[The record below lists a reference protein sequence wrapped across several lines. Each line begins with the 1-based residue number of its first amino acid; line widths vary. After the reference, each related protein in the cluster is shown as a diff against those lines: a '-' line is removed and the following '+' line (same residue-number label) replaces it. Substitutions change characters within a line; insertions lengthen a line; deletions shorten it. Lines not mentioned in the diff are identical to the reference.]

1 MRKKTEQKRQTILDA
16 AREIFLDSGFEA
28 SSMDDIAARAA
39 VSKATVYSY
48 FSSKDALFMD
58 VLIEAGTIHGEAAFG
73 ELFAS
78 EEVDEGLRRF
88 GERQLTF
95 ISTPGALAL
104 ARLAITEGGRSSLG
118 RDFYARGPGV
128 MVDRLAQYLEKAIS
142 KGQLRE
148 GNPKQMAE
156 HLNALYEAGIVLPR
170 LFGLDIV
177 LDDEQQRA
185 HVARAV
191 DIFLGYYAPGSM
203 RDRQPS

>member
-1 MRKKTEQKRQTILDA
+1 MRKKTEQKRQTILNA
-16 AREIFLDSGFEA
+16 ARGIFLETGFQT

-48 FSSKDALFMD
+48 FPSKDALFME
-58 VLIEAGTIHGEAAFG
+58 VLIEAGKAHGEAAFD

-78 EEVDEGLRRF
+78 EELAEGLRRF
-88 GERQLTF
+88 GERQMTF

-104 ARLAITEGGRSSLG
+104 ARLAITEGERSSLG
-118 RDFYARGPGV
+118 RDFYARGPGA
-128 MVDRLAQYLEKAIS
+128 MVERLAQYLEHAIV
-142 KGQLRE
+142 KGQLGK
-148 GNPKQMAE
+148 GNPRQMAE

-177 LDDEQQRA
+177 LDVEQQRA

-191 DIFLGYYAPGSM
+191 DIFLGYYALSNM
-203 RDRQPS
+203 RGRQPA